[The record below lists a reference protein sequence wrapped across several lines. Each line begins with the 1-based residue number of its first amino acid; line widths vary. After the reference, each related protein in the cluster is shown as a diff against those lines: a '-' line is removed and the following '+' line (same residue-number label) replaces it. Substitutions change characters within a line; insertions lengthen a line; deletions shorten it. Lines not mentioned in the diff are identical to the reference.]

1 MEDDFL
7 ESKLMKSKEDVI
19 IIDDEQS
26 VIDLLEMYC
35 EELGCF
41 RNIITATDGAI
52 GATKLKNQSFSLIL
66 LDINMPKK
74 SGEEIIRELKT
85 HKGPNSVDSVLVT
98 SGQINKG
105 FLGDAIENGVKNFLV
120 KPFSKEQ
127 FNEKAK
133 KILKVTAPD
142 LFTNS

>member
-1 MEDDFL
+1 MSDDFL
-7 ESKLMKSKEDVI
+7 DAKLVKSKEDVI

-26 VIDLLEMYC
+26 VIDLLELYC

-41 RNIITATDGAI
+41 RNIITAKDGSI

-74 SGEEIIRELKT
+74 SGEEIIKELVN
-85 HKGPNSVDSVLVT
+85 HKGPNSVASVCVT

-105 FLGDAIENGVKNFLV
+105 FLGEAIESGVKHFLV
-120 KPFSKEQ
+120 KPFTKEQ
-127 FNEKAK
+127 FNEKVK
-133 KILKVTAPD
+133 NILKVTAPD
-142 LFTNS
+142 LFTG